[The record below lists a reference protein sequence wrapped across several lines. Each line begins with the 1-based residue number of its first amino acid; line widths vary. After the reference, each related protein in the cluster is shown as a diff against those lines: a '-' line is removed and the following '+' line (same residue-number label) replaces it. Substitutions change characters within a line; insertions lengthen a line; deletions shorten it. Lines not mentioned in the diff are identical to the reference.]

1 MSTTMTIRIDEEIKN
16 QLGKL
21 AESSNCSKSFLAAEP
36 IKTYTALNGWQMQEI
51 ETALVE
57 ADSGQ
62 FASDE
67 EVHAV
72 IEKWVPSEN

>member
-21 AESSNCSKSFLAAEP
+21 AESSNCSKSFLAAEA
-36 IKTYTALNGWQMQEI
+36 IKTYIALNAWQMQEI
-51 ETALVE
+51 EAALVE

-62 FASDE
+62 FASDA
-67 EVHAV
+67 EVHTV